1 MAKRIR
7 PYGFVPRWALGA
19 TLIAVAGLAA
29 CRGSGDSHDGT
40 HGGGDRASVGAA
52 GRLWHDFFP
61 LGDGTGLY
69 VSTLDGARTR
79 RIDAIKDAVPTP
91 DGSHYVTLEHDLRA
105 DTSHVSIKSTSD
117 GRVVHQAVLD
127 GYVSKVRPS
136 PVRLGELLL
145 VWASS
150 AIAGDGVVTAVD
162 LPARR
167 TLQRWPTRAAADWL
181 PDGRVISA
189 EPSGAVHVAIVGQQD
204 GAVGTLS
211 VPGWT
216 LRGLWSDPTGSRI
229 VTRWMRFGASGDP
242 AETDLWISGAD
253 GAGLQRLTRTGLT
266 SYAVW
271 APDGRSFAFDWDPAN
286 VCTGPACVGTGGCE
300 LHTAPATARE
310 VTLDHASVRPLAVT
324 DDEGQAATLGC
335 DLLGWTR

>member
-1 MAKRIR
+1 MAKRTR
-7 PYGFVPRWALGA
+7 PYGSVLRWALGA

-40 HGGGDRASVGAA
+40 HGAGDGASAGAS
-52 GRLWHDFFP
+52 GRLWHGFFP

-79 RIDAIKDAVPTP
+79 RVDAVKDAVPTP

-204 GAVGTLS
+204 SAVGTLS

-229 VTRWMRFGASGDP
+229 VTRWMRFNASGDP
-242 AETDLWISGAD
+242 AETDLWIAGAD
-253 GAGLQRLTRTGLT
+253 GTGLQRLTRTGLT

-286 VCTGPACVGTGGCE
+286 VCTGTACVGAGGCE

-310 VTLDHASVRPLAVT
+310 VTLDPASVRPIAVT

>member
-1 MAKRIR
+1 MANGTRT
-7 PYGFVPRWALGA
+7 YGCILRWALGA
-19 TLIAVAGLAA
+19 TLIAMAGLAA
-29 CRGSGDSHDGT
+29 CGDGAGSHDGANS
-40 HGGGDRASVGAA
+40 GGGGGGEAASGH
-52 GRLWHDFFP
+52 LWHNFFP

-69 VSTLDGARTR
+69 VSSPDGARTR
-79 RIDAIKDAVPTP
+79 HIDEAKDAVPTP
-91 DGSHYVTLEHDLRA
+91 DGSHYVTLEHDLSA
-105 DTSHVSIKSTSD
+105 DTSQVSIKSNSD
-117 GRVVHQAVLD
+117 GRVVHQAVLN

-136 PVRLGELLL
+136 PLRLGDLLL

-150 AIAGDGVVTAVD
+150 AIAGDGVVTAID

-189 EPSGAVHVAIVGQQD
+189 EPTGAVHVAIVGQQD
-204 GAVGTLS
+204 SAVGTLS

-229 VTRWMRFGASGDP
+229 VTRWMRFNASGDP
-242 AETDLWISGAD
+242 AETDLWIAGAD
-253 GAGLQRLTRTGLT
+253 GTGLQRLTRTGLT

-271 APDGRSFAFDWDPAN
+271 APDDRSFAFDWDPAN
-286 VCTGPACVGTGGCE
+286 VCTGTACVGAGGCE

-310 VTLDHASVRPLAVT
+310 VTLDHASVRPIAVT